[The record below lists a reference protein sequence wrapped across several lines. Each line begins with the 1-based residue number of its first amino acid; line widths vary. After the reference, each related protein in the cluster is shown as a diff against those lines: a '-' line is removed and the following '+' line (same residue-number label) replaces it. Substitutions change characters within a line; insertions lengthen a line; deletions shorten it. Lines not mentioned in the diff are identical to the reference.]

1 MSRWLYMNPYL
12 IIILTALI
20 GEFLLHCIAR
30 YLNLKALSPDLPT
43 EFVGFYEEEKYH
55 QSQEYARAKAK
66 FAYVSSSFDL
76 IVIVGFILM
85 GGFNYV
91 DGLARGWTSMPIFAG
106 LAFFGVLYVIR
117 DILSTP
123 FALYETFVIEEKFG
137 FNKTTAKTFLVDKI
151 KSYILVAVLGVVL
164 LGAILYFF
172 EETGDWGWLYA
183 WGLVSIF
190 IVIAPSLF
198 ITLIAPLF
206 NKFTPLPDGALKA
219 AIKKYSERVKFP
231 LTEISVMDGSKRSG
245 HSNAYFS
252 GFGRKKR
259 IVLFDTL
266 IEKHSVEEL
275 VAILAHEVG
284 HYKKRH
290 IAKGVIVSIAHTGV
304 LFFLL
309 SLFIENR
316 GLFDAFRVEQI
327 SIYAGL
333 VFFSILYSPIELAL
347 SIAMNVVSRRHEYEA
362 DTFAAGTIGSSEPL
376 VNALKTLSVSNLG
389 NLTPDKLT
397 VILNYSHPPILQ
409 RIEALRELT
418 ITARRA

>member
-1 MSRWLYMNPYL
+1 MNPYL

-20 GEFLLHCIAR
+20 GEFLLRSIAR
-30 YLNLKALSPDLPT
+30 YLNLKALSPNLPT
-43 EFVGFYEEEKYH
+43 EFVGFYDDEKYR
-55 QSQEYARAKAK
+55 QSQEYTRANAK

-76 IVIVGFILM
+76 VIVVGFILM

-91 DGLARGWTSMPIFAG
+91 DGLARSWTSAPILTGF
-106 LAFFGVLYVIR
+106 AFFGLLYVIR

-137 FNKTTAKTFLVDKI
+137 FNKITLKTFLFDKV
-151 KSYILVAVLGVVL
+151 KSYILVAVLGAAL
-164 LGAILYFF
+164 LGGILYFF

-183 WGLVSIF
+183 WSLV
-190 IVIAPSLF
+190 SLF
-198 ITLIAPLF
+198 IVVAPTLFVSVIAPLF
-206 NKFTPLPDGALKA
+206 NKFTPLPDGALKG
-219 AIKKYSERVKFP
+219 AIKNYSDRVKFP

-284 HYKKRH
+284 HYKKKH
-290 IAKGVIVSIAHTGV
+290 VLKGVIVSIAHAGV

-309 SLFIENR
+309 SLFIQNR
-316 GLFDAFRVEQI
+316 GLFDAFRMEQT
-327 SIYAGL
+327 SVYGGL
-333 VFFSILYSPIELAL
+333 ALFSILYSPIELAL
-347 SIAMNVVSRRHEYEA
+347 SIGMNIVSRKHEYEA
-362 DTFAAGTIGSSEPL
+362 DAFAANTIGSSAPL
-376 VNALKTLSVSNLG
+376 VSGLKTLSVSNLG
-389 NLTPDKLT
+389 NLTPDRLT
-397 VILNYSHPPILQ
+397 VFLNYSHPPILQ
-409 RIEALRELT
+409 RISALRGLDV
-418 ITARRA
+418 ADPRA